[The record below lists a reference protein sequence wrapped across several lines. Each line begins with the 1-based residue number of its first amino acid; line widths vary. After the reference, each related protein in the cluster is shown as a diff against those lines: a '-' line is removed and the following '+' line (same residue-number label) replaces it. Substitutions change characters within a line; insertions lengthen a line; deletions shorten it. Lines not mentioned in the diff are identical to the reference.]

1 MNNKKNRL
9 IKRIVNSYLLVHK
22 DDPYKKL
29 KLLQK
34 YFRVKKIADISIREL
49 KDIVEKQLKAE
60 RMNIKIKDVEAELF
74 TKEGEPKENRYG
86 SAFCTRCMMYKD
98 YEKECPYCGSLE
110 MTL

>member
-1 MNNKKNRL
+1 MNKNKNKL

-22 DDPYKKL
+22 DEPYGKL

-34 YFRVKKIADISIREL
+34 YLRAKKIADVNIREL
-49 KDIVEKQLKAE
+49 KKRVDKQLKSE
-60 RMNIKIKDVEAELF
+60 RNTKRFKKVEAELF
-74 TKEGEPKENRYG
+74 TNEGKPKKNRFG
-86 SAFCTRCMMYKD
+86 SAFCKNCMMYKD